1 MAENIVQQ
9 RLIPDRALSPG
20 QTLPTFYPRT
30 TLNGGFMCG
39 YPIWNVLDRVSD
51 NCVTSTSLVSQV
63 ARAQIAAIRM
73 ASDPEG
79 RFIAKAQLIGN
90 RYTRGFSSDRIRET
104 F

>member
-1 MAENIVQQ
+1 MNFIYKTVFFVKNDFC
-9 RLIPDRALSPG
+9 RLLSPRDLVA
-20 QTLPTFYPRT
+20 TWVASF
-30 TLNGGFMCG
+30 
-39 YPIWNVLDRVSD
+39 
-51 NCVTSTSLVSQV
+51 SLVSQV

-79 RFIAKAQLIGN
+79 RFIARTQLIGN